1 MRVSTLLTPA
11 SGICYTIY
19 MENTAKKALLKNE
32 TYYYTGKPCSK
43 GHVCKRIALNRACHS
58 CTLEIKKKQ
67 DQKHQERIKKY
78 LLDNKEIISQK
89 RAEYY
94 LKNRE
99 KIITQQ
105 PRQDAAYYA
114 KFQGRLRAKSMK
126 RHAQKLKAIPKWAD
140 LKAIRE
146 FYKKCP
152 EGYHVDHIVPLQG
165 KTVSG
170 FHVLENLQ
178 YLPAK
183 ENLSKGN
190 KLSR

>member
-1 MRVSTLLTPA
+1 
-11 SGICYTIY
+11 
-19 MENTAKKALLKNE
+19 
-32 TYYYTGKPCSK
+32 
-43 GHVCKRIALNRACHS
+43 
-58 CTLEIKKKQ
+58 
-67 DQKHQERIKKY
+67 
-78 LLDNKEIISQK
+78 
-89 RAEYY
+89 
-94 LKNRE
+94 
-99 KIITQQ
+99 
-105 PRQDAAYYA
+105 
-114 KFQGRLRAKSMK
+114 MK